1 MQGEEEMINLDLFK
15 IHPLIFFVQECDKG
29 FYNMTSYGCVSKC
42 GCYLVGSINDNYC
55 NKQTGQCECK
65 VS

>member
-1 MQGEEEMINLDLFK
+1 
-15 IHPLIFFVQECDKG
+15 
-29 FYNMTSYGCVSKC
+29 MTSYGCVSKC